1 VGQYPCSIHRENRIC
16 FGPRPRETS
25 RNAPSMAGRAL
36 RNREHMARIDHR
48 EIRRAAQWS
57 VAGLCGL
64 ALLTLIAFHLHL
76 EFAAASFCYL
86 LLVVLLSLS
95 GEMIS
100 SALVSFA
107 ALGCLDYFFVEPV
120 LSFRV
125 EKPVNVLALA
135 SFLVTG
141 LIVARLVADVRAK
154 AEASQIH
161 HQKLQ
166 QLYELAQKLLA
177 LEPDVAFGKDF
188 LELFVGVFGIQAA
201 CLFDAV
207 SGELQFAGNPR
218 ALLEERTGEAFA
230 RGKDRDDPV
239 NRIYARCI
247 RVAGSVT
254 GAVGFEGL
262 EDPQITAGPLGALGA
277 AHLERTHSFRKA
289 SRAAAAAHTESYRSA
304 ILDALAHE
312 FKTPLSTILAA
323 AGALREADSLG
334 PHYRE
339 MAETVESEAA
349 RLSRLTTRLIRTA
362 RLEQEEVRPWMEL
375 MDLSSVIEE
384 TVRPYARLSADRA
397 ISIVKE
403 CNSSDVL
410 ADPELIRLAVSQLL
424 DNACK
429 YSTPGSPV
437 TLRISR
443 RGDHVALRVLSTG
456 NPIEPREKPKVF
468 DRFYRGISGQRMA
481 PGSGLGLFVARKI
494 ALAHGGR
501 LELDNEY
508 PAADGTV
515 FCLTLPIPENEPR
528 RERHDIAA
536 AV

>member
-1 VGQYPCSIHRENRIC
+1 MDNLLCSIRAGNGVNVRQQKANCKVGLSYHM
-16 FGPRPRETS
+16 PRFD
-25 RNAPSMAGRAL
+25 L
-36 RNREHMARIDHR
+36 Q
-48 EIRRAAQWS
+48 EIRRAAQWT
-57 VAGLCGL
+57 VAGLLGL
-64 ALLTLIAFHLHL
+64 AILTPIAFGLHL
-76 EFAAASFCYL
+76 NFATASFCYL

-95 GEMIS
+95 GEMVS
-100 SALVSFA
+100 SAVVSFA
-107 ALGCLDYFFVEPV
+107 ALGCLDYYFVEPV

-125 EKPVNVLALA
+125 EKPVNILALA

-141 LIVARLVADVRAK
+141 LIIARLVAKVRAK
-154 AEASQIH
+154 AAASELH
-161 HQKLQ
+161 HEKLR
-166 QLYELAQKLLA
+166 QLYELAQKLLSLEPHIA
-177 LEPDVAFGKDF
+177 LEEDF
-188 LELFVGVFGIQAA
+188 LELFVGVFGIRAV

-207 SGELQFAGNPR
+207 SGELHFAGNPR
-218 ALLEERTGEAFA
+218 ALLEEKTGEAFA

-247 RVAGSVT
+247 RIAGSAT
-254 GAVGFEGL
+254 GAIGFEGL
-262 EDPQITAGPLGALGA
+262 EDPLLTAGPLGALGA

-362 RLEQEEVRPWMEL
+362 RLEQEEVKPWMEL

-384 TVRPYARLSADRA
+384 TVEPYAKLSADRA
-397 ISIVKE
+397 VFVVKE
-403 CNSSDVL
+403 CDSSEVL
-410 ADPELIRLAVSQLL
+410 ADPELIRLAVGQLL

-443 RGDHVALRVLSTG
+443 QSDQIAVRVLSSG
-456 NPIEPREKPKVF
+456 NAIEPSEKPKIF
-468 DRFYRGISGQRMA
+468 DRFYRGASGQRMA

-501 LELDNEY
+501 LELDNDY
-508 PAADGTV
+508 STPDGTV
-515 FCLTLPIPENEPR
+515 FCLTLPIPEPDR
-528 RERHDIAA
+528 RHGRHDIAA
-536 AV
+536 TA